1 MSCWLIKLLCM
12 NINNDGMHLVLLLGF
27 LVSIVMAGC
36 VAMVALTRYV
46 CDQSPHKNTQRLKK
60 ASLGRDTLHM
70 ALKFIARG
78 NTLLS
83 ILG

>member
-46 CDQSPHKNTQRLKK
+46 CDQSPHKNTQRLK
-60 ASLGRDTLHM
+60 SLGRDTLHM
-70 ALKFIARG
+70 AFKFIARG